1 MRIKLLYSKAS
12 NTFYMEI
19 REIDVAVISDLH
31 LATHACKPKKILK
44 YLKSICPLILVL
56 NGDIIDSWRFSRNY
70 FPKNHLKVVRQIIKM
85 MEKGTRVIYITGNHD
100 EFLRKFSGT
109 KIGRLE
115 IVNQFIFE
123 QNGQRTW
130 IFHGDIFDRVI
141 HKSKQLA
148 KFGAA
153 LYGLLT
159 IFNEFVNWLLLPFGK
174 KEMIIYKIIKK
185 NFVREKKAPSKFERQ
200 LAESASLQGYQTVI
214 CGHTHIPKT
223 KMLHYNDQSIRY
235 INCGDWVEHL
245 TAAEFYNNE
254 WHLYAYNHT
263 EDEVPVDE
271 VDIPAEQLIY
281 QTLVNEL
288 SFSNLI
294 QARQ

>member
-1 MRIKLLYSKAS
+1 
-12 NTFYMEI
+12 MEI
-19 REIDVAVISDLH
+19 REIEVAVISDLH

-44 YLKSICPLILVL
+44 YLKSIHTSVLVL

-70 FPKNHLKVVRQIIKM
+70 FPKNHLKVIRQFIKM

-109 KIGRLE
+109 KVGLLE
-115 IVNQFIFE
+115 IANQFIFE
-123 QNGQRTW
+123 HNGNRTW
-130 IFHGDIFDRVI
+130 IFHGDIFDKVI
-141 HKSKQLA
+141 HKSKPLA

-159 IFNEFVNWLLLPFGK
+159 IFNKLINLFLIPFGK
-174 KEMIIYKIIKK
+174 KEMIIYKVLKK
-185 NFVREKKAPSKFERQ
+185 NFVREKRTPSKFEKQ
-200 LAESASLQGYQTVI
+200 LAESASAQGYQTVI

-223 KMLHYNDQSIRY
+223 KMLNIDGKSIQY

-254 WHLYAYNHT
+254 WYLYSHNET
-263 EDEVPVDE
+263 EEESAVDE
-271 VDIPAEQLIY
+271 ADIPAEHSIY
-281 QTLVNEL
+281 QTLIKEL
-288 SFSNLI
+288 TFSNLI